1 MSAPTATKW
10 GSIVNGSND
19 GRKGRIG
26 IYVAA
31 TEGETTVDLNIQIW
45 FWSIYSCSD
54 GGNTVKFNIG
64 ENVTSASTVRVTNK
78 SISHTVDSGSGWDI
92 SNQTK
97 LYEYTSKGWS
107 KTHSDR
113 TLKLYASFS
122 GIDMLNG
129 TMYASTTYTVPKKKS
144 YTVSFNA
151 NGGSGAP
158 SSQTKWYGETL
169 TLSSTKPT
177 RTGYAFKGWATSST
191 ATSAKWVAGGSYTTN
206 ASDTLY
212 AVWQANTY
220 AVTYDANGGS
230 GAPARQTKTYGK
242 TLTLSSTEPTRT
254 NYIFKGWGLSS
265 NTSTVTYSAGG
276 SYTNNSA
283 ITLYA
288 VWELSY
294 ISPRITGLTVSR
306 CTSSGTLSDSGTYA
320 LVKFSWSTDKASTS
334 IIISYKSASDT
345 NWTDNSLSAGAT
357 SGTVNEIVGAGSLD
371 IGKSYKFNVTV
382 SDSNGSSSLPYDLSS
397 SKFLMDFLNGGTGI
411 AFGKAAETSGVA
423 DFGLDANFNESVYGN
438 VLGLS
443 KLPQIPESSDFNN
456 YKDTGCWAIYGNVN
470 AETMTNIPVK
480 LAGRLEVSS
489 ATGSGY
495 VADGYIYYRQRYI
508 PYKLTEPTY
517 ERLLTRNSDGAW
529 SYSSWIKT
537 TLSQDAM
544 ERVYDWEAIPNNT
557 DLDTLQTPGVEYVG
571 NNVNSTTY
579 SNKPTGLTSGTFTLR
594 VEGGGPS
601 GQIRQI
607 LTLCDKSTS
616 KTWERFYHSSSW
628 GSWVCTSQFGGRL
641 LWSGAYYMTEEHTAT
656 LSEKIS
662 EQPNGIVLVFSY
674 FNSTAQNYNFN
685 SHFIS
690 KKLVALHEGN
700 GSDFFMTASLSA
712 IGRKYLYIKD
722 DRIIGHSANADTGTA
737 SSGIT
742 YANNKFVLRY
752 VIGV

>member
-1 MSAPTATKW
+1 MSAPSGTKW
-10 GSIVNGSND
+10 GSIVTGSNS

-26 IYVAA
+26 IYVTA
-31 TEGETTVDLNIQIW
+31 TDTSNTTVKLNVQIW

-64 ENVTSASTVRVTNK
+64 ENITSATSTVASNK
-78 SISHTVDSGSGWDI
+78 SITHTVDSGSGWST

-97 LYEYTSKGWS
+97 IYEYTSTEGYS
-107 KTHSDR
+107 RYHSNR

-129 TMYASTTYTVPKKKS
+129 TMYASTTYTVPKKNS

-151 NGGSGAP
+151 NGGSNAP
-158 SSQTKWYGETL
+158 SSQTKWYDETL

-177 RTGYAFKGWATSST
+177 RTGYTFKGWATSST
-191 ATSAKWVAGGSYTTN
+191 ATSATWSAGGSYTAN

-220 AVTYDANGGS
+220 TVTYNANGGS
-230 GAPARQTKTYGK
+230 GAPSSQTKTYGK

-334 IIISYKSASDT
+334 IIISYKSVSDT

-357 SGTVNEIVGAGSLD
+357 SGTVNKIIGAGSLD
-371 IGKSYKFNVTV
+371 IGKSYNFNVTV

-423 DFGLDANFNESVYGN
+423 DFGFDANFNESVYGN
-438 VLGLS
+438 VLGLN
-443 KLPQIPESSDFNN
+443 KLPQIPENSDFNN
-456 YKDTGCWAIYGNVN
+456 YKDTGCWAIYNNVN

-508 PYKLTEPTY
+508 PYKITEPTY
-517 ERLLTRNSDGAW
+517 ERLLTRNSDGVW

-544 ERVYDWEAIPNNT
+544 ARVY
-557 DLDTLQTPGVEYVG
+557 G
-571 NNVNSTTY
+571 
-579 SNKPTGLTSGTFTLR
+579 
-594 VEGGGPS
+594 
-601 GQIRQI
+601 
-607 LTLCDKSTS
+607 
-616 KTWERFYHSSSW
+616 
-628 GSWVCTSQFGGRL
+628 GGRL
-641 LWSGAYYMTEEHTAT
+641 LWSGAYYMTEGHTIN

-662 EQPNGIVLVFSY
+662 DQPNGISLVFSY
-674 FNSTAQNYNFN
+674 YSDGSAKNYDFN

-690 KKLVALHEGN
+690 KKLVENHPGA
-700 GSDFFMTASLSA
+700 GSDFFMFANFNCV
-712 IGRKYLYIKD
+712 GRKYLYIHD
-722 DRIIGHSANADTGTA
+722 DKIVGHSANADSGTGD
-737 SSGIT
+737 SGIK
-742 YANNKFVLRY
+742 YKNNYFVLRY